1 MHIVLA
7 SHTRIPARLYGGTE
21 RIILWL
27 GRALSERG
35 HVVGLLAPP
44 GSSWPYGPLSIL
56 DPNRP
61 LEAQIPNQADVFHS
75 HIGLDPEF
83 DGKACQTVHGNAAG
97 VPLHQNSIFVSADH
111 ARRHGGTVFVH
122 NGLDPRVYPE
132 PDLAHG
138 GRSLVF
144 LAKAAW
150 KVKNV
155 RGAIRVANRAGRPL
169 EVLGGYRLNLK
180 MGFRLTLDPNARFH
194 GMVDDA
200 GKAAILSRSAGLLF
214 PVRWHEP
221 FGIAV
226 IEAMYFGLPVFAT
239 PYGSLPELVPPHVGH
254 LSDKAEVLVDAIR
267 DIGRFDRAA
276 IHGHFRENFT
286 ADRMTER
293 YLQLYERI
301 EAGESLHPTGFT
313 APVALRPK
321 EMLPWID

>member
-7 SHTRIPARLYGGTE
+7 SSNRIPARLYGGTE
-21 RIILWL
+21 RVILWL
-27 GRALSERG
+27 GRVLSERG
-35 HVVGLLAPP
+35 HVVGLLAPQ

-61 LEAQIPNQADVFHS
+61 LEAQIPAQADVFHS
-75 HIGLDPEF
+75 HIGLDPDF

-97 VPLHQNSIFVSADH
+97 AELHRNSIFISADH

-155 RGAIRVANRAGRPL
+155 RGAIRVARRARRPL
-169 EVLGGYRLNLK
+169 EVLGGHRLNLK
-180 MGFRLTLDPNARFH
+180 MGFRLTLDPTIRFH
-194 GMVDDA
+194 GMVDDTS
-200 GKAAILSRSAGLLF
+200 KAAILNRSAALLF

-239 PYGSLPELVPPHVGH
+239 PYGSLPELVPPNMGC
-254 LSDKAEVLVDAIR
+254 LSDRADVLADAIQ
-267 DIGRFDRAA
+267 DISRFDRAA
-276 IHGHFRENFT
+276 IHAHVIENFT
-286 ADRMTER
+286 AERMAER

-301 EAGESLHPTGFT
+301 EGGERLHPERFT
-313 APVALRPK
+313 APGVSPSK
-321 EMLPWID
+321 DMLPWTD